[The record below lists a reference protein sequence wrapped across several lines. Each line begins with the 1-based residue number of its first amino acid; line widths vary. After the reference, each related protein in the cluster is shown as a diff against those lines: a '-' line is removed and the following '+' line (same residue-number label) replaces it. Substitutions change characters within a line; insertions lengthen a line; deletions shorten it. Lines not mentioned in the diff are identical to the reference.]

1 MNTDQNQKVTFVN
14 ERGDSKY
21 SPFSI
26 IISIFLGIV
35 FITLTQFFIT
45 DLTETIVGKRPVS
58 DYSRSYN
65 SSYSQKMR
73 DDSKKEHETTLQQ
86 FKLKT
91 LTVRMAVTLPLFI
104 LAIVV
109 INEAKKQKEAFKLA
123 TRTFFIA
130 MVVNMLVFLAELAS
144 YIFDIN
150 EKFGV
155 YAISI
160 TLLVAFI
167 MLIVYIQDKHGKV
180 GK

>member
-1 MNTDQNQKVTFVN
+1 MNTPQTQKATFVN
-14 ERGDSKY
+14 ERGKSKY
-21 SPFSI
+21 SPFSV

-45 DLTETIVGKRPVS
+45 DLTETIVGKRPVR
-58 DYSRSYN
+58 DYSYN
-65 SSYSQKMR
+65 RSSYSTQMREDSQK
-73 DDSKKEHETTLQQ
+73 EYETNLQQ

-91 LTVRMAVTLPLFI
+91 LLVRMSVTLPLFI
-104 LAIVV
+104 LAIIV
-109 INEAKKQKEAFKLA
+109 INEAKKQGEAYKLA

-130 MVVNMLVFLAELAS
+130 MVINMLVFLGELAS
-144 YIFDIN
+144 YIYDIN

-167 MLIVYIQDKHGKV
+167 MLIVYIQDKHGKA